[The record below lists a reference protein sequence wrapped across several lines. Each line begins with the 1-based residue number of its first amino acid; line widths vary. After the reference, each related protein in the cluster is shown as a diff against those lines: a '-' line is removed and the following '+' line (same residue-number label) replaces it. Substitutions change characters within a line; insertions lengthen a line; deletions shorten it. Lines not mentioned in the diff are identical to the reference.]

1 MYLSRLKLAHFRNYT
16 NLNLSF
22 SPGLNVVYG
31 NNAQGKTN
39 LLEAIYFLATGRS
52 HRTSR
57 DSELI
62 QDGQTE
68 LLVQAT
74 VARSTGELF
83 LELGYGLERR
93 KQLRINQIPE
103 KRVARL
109 VGSIAAVLFSPDD
122 LQLVKGP
129 PGGRRRF
136 MDIELS
142 QISQTYLHHL
152 ISYNKVLA
160 QRNVVLKSGH
170 SDKALLEIYEQ
181 QLIEYG
187 SQIVIR
193 RREAVQT
200 LSGIAERYHGI
211 LSEGKEHL
219 RIVYQNSL
227 GLDAESQ
234 SYQVVADG
242 LTAQFSERRSEE
254 VRRQTTLVGP
264 HRDDLS
270 FFINEKD
277 VRLFASQGQQRTVVL
292 ALKLAELEYMHE
304 QIGEPP
310 VLLLDDVASELDPQR
325 RHYLL
330 STVQSGIQTFISCT
344 DLEDLLVRQWPP
356 DHALFRV
363 DAGSVTHDER
373 GLS

>member
-1 MYLSRLKLAHFRNYT
+1 MYVSRLKLSHFRNYA
-16 NLNLSF
+16 NLDLSF
-22 SPGLNVVYG
+22 SSGLNVVYG

-39 LLEAIYFLATGRS
+39 LLEAVYFLATGRS

-57 DSELI
+57 DLELI

-68 LLVQAT
+68 LSVKAT
-74 VARSTGELF
+74 VTRSTGDLH
-83 LELGYGLERR
+83 LELGYGLETR
-93 KQLRINQIPE
+93 KQLRINHIPE
-103 KRVARL
+103 RRVARL
-109 VGSIAAVLFSPDD
+109 VGSVAAVLFSPDD
-122 LQLVKGP
+122 LQIVKGS

-136 MDIELS
+136 LDIELS

-160 QRNVVLKSGH
+160 QRNVVLKSGQP
-170 SDKALLEIYEQ
+170 DKALMEIYEQ

-187 SQIVIR
+187 SQLIFR
-193 RREAVQT
+193 RLEAVSA
-200 LSGIAERYHGI
+200 LSGIATRYHKL

-219 RIVYQNSL
+219 QIVYQHPL
-227 GLDAESQ
+227 GYHLEPLTTQA
-234 SYQVVADG
+234 VADG
-242 LTAQFSERRSEE
+242 LKLLFTQRRSEE

-264 HRDDLS
+264 HRDDLLFS
-270 FFINEKD
+270 INGKD

-292 ALKLAELEYMHE
+292 ALKLAELEYMQQ
-304 QIGEPP
+304 QIGESP

-330 STVQSGIQTFISCT
+330 NTVQSGIQTFISCT
-344 DLEDLLVRQWPP
+344 DLEDLLVREWPP

-363 DAGSVTHDER
+363 NAGSVTRDER
-373 GLS
+373 GLP